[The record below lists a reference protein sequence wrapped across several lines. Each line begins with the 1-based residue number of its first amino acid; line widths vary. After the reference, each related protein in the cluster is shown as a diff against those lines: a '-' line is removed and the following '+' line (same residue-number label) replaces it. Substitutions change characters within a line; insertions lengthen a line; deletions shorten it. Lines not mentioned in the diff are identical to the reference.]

1 MAAIFRFFRR
11 MRRPFFVFFFAGA
24 STCFLWRWRKNRSV
38 FWHLLVSFCDDGGNF
53 FLLGTQEKTFLEVER
68 FWNNFLRLGER
79 VFSLP
84 RSRHRRGS
92 VKLGTFGFHDH
103 VDEASKVFLRHFLLC
118 KHLFSSCGVSRKPNV
133 DMNIFRSH
141 VIRCSLVSLAACF
154 SFSSWRRRLTPITVA
169 ETAAKNRH
177 LAASGHLRF
186 LFFLKKKESL
196 FFNKDSLSQSLFFN
210 KDSLSSHYGE

>member
-1 MAAIFRFFRR
+1 MATPWQPFSGSLGACADLSSSFSLQVRARAFCEVEEIIVLSFGIF
-11 MRRPFFVFFFAGA
+11 
-24 STCFLWRWRKNRSV
+24 WSV
-38 FWHLLVSFCDDGGNF
+38 FVTMAVIFSAGDSRKDVLGGWTLLKQLPTARRASF
-53 FLLGTQEKTFLEVER
+53 LVA
-68 FWNNFLRLGER
+68 
-79 VFSLP
+79 

-118 KHLFSSCGVSRKPNV
+118 KHLFSSGGVSRKPNV

-186 LFFLKKKESL
+186 LFFLKKKR
-196 FFNKDSLSQSLFFN
+196 
-210 KDSLSSHYGE
+210 SHYFSIKTP

>member
-1 MAAIFRFFRR
+1 MATPWQPFSGSLGACADLSSSFSLQVRARAFCEDEERIVLSFGIF
-11 MRRPFFVFFFAGA
+11 
-24 STCFLWRWRKNRSV
+24 WSV
-38 FWHLLVSFCDDGGNF
+38 FVTMAVIFSAGDSRKDVLGGW
-53 FLLGTQEKTFLEVER
+53 TFLKQLPTAR
-68 FWNNFLRLGER
+68 RASFL
-79 VFSLP
+79 VA

-118 KHLFSSCGVSRKPNV
+118 RHLFSSCGVSRKPNV

-186 LFFLKKKESL
+186 LFFLKKR
-196 FFNKDSLSQSLFFN
+196 
-210 KDSLSSHYGE
+210 SHYFSIKTP

>member
-1 MAAIFRFFRR
+1 MATPWQPFSGSLGACADLSSSFSLQVRARAFCEVEERIVLSFGIF
-11 MRRPFFVFFFAGA
+11 
-24 STCFLWRWRKNRSV
+24 WSV
-38 FWHLLVSFCDDGGNF
+38 FVTMAVIFSAGDSRKDVLGGW
-53 FLLGTQEKTFLEVER
+53 TFLKQLPTAR
-68 FWNNFLRLGER
+68 RASFL
-79 VFSLP
+79 VA

-118 KHLFSSCGVSRKPNV
+118 KHLFLSGGVSRKPNV

-196 FFNKDSLSQSLFFN
+196 FFNKDSLS
-210 KDSLSSHYGE
+210 SHYFSIKTP